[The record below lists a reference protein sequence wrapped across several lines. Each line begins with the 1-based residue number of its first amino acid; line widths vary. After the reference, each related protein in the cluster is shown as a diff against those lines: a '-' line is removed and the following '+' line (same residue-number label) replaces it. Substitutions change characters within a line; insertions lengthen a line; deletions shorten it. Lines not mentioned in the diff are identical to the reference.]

1 MLIVALVLAVIGL
14 IALVVAVVTT
24 NEVIAWVCI
33 AASAVGVVLLVADAI
48 RERRRPVPAAPI
60 AADDTADDTAVI
72 AGEVAA
78 EDHPEEIVH
87 DGPEYD
93 TPVDDDSGAV
103 EQTERQPAEP
113 DER

>member
-48 RERRRPVPAAPI
+48 RERRRPVPATPI
-60 AADDTADDTAVI
+60 AADDTAVIADDTADDTAVI

-78 EDHPEEIVH
+78 EESAMQIV
-87 DGPEYD
+87 
-93 TPVDDDSGAV
+93 DDSGAV

>member
-48 RERRRPVPAAPI
+48 RERRRPVPAATI
-60 AADDTADDTAVI
+60 AADDTAVI